1 MKSIREQSEQNLFS
15 IAAIMAKT
23 GQQKQEQQNGKT
35 VHFTCVVIPDFDKE
49 Y

>member
-1 MKSIREQSEQNLFS
+1 MKSIREQSEQHLFS

-35 VHFTCVVIPDFDKE
+35 VHFIGVVIPDSDK
-49 Y
+49 